1 MRKPCIASSQPS
13 LACVALAAALRAQQP
28 IVLQWQTA
36 NLTEAQYEPVWKAT
50 IAEFE
55 AANPGIKIE
64 PVLVAR
70 KDHWTKFVAA
80 AQAKKAP
87 CIVTG
92 GPHHRGVQR
101 LPAAARQVL
110 ERRARGLPRAP
121 GTPDMLSASKWK
133 GQLYGLPIWGGTYAE
148 IYNRDLVTRAGL
160 DPSKPPKTWDGV
172 PRLGEEAHRQ
182 RPVGHGV
189 LGGKTDTTTRVLLMW
204 IWSNGGEA
212 FNADMTE
219 ATFAKNPKSLEAIKF
234 YLGLVAAGRGGAGAT
249 TTNYLEQTN
258 LFAQGKIATMRNAY
272 WAVAKVMGDN
282 PAMKGKLF
290 VAPGPAN
297 VPNAPTL
304 ATVAASSHLGELPE
318 SGSGLEVHQVRR
330 RARNGR
336 SSARRSPTGC
346 RMRNDMADDPAIKAD
361 PLLRS
366 SCRSATT
373 RAATRCRRRSGRTS
387 PPTTSS
393 TRCRRA
399 LLAPDK
405 TEEIFR
411 ELDARLDQEAEGPLT
426 RPSTVPHQRERRCRR
441 VSGA

>member
-1 MRKPCIASSQPS
+1 MHKLTR
-13 LACVALAAALRAQQP
+13 LATALAAFCAWSASAQQP

-36 NLTEAQYEPVWKAT
+36 NVTESQYEPVWKAT

-55 AANPGIKIE
+55 KDNPGIRIE

-87 CIVTG
+87 CIVT
-92 GPHHRGVQR
+92 VD
-101 LPAAARQVL
+101 LTTAAYNGYLMPLDKYWNA
-110 ERRARGLPRAP
+110 EPPEFRRAWN
-121 GTPDMLSASKWK
+121 PDMLSASKWK

-148 IYNRDLVTRAGL
+148 IYNRDLVTKAGL
-160 DPSKPPKTWDGV
+160 DPAKPPKTWAEYMTWAKKLSGNDHW
-172 PRLGEEAHRQ
+172 ATA
-182 RPVGHGV
+182 V
-189 LGGKTDTTTRVLLMW
+189 LGGKTDTTTRILLMW

-234 YLGLVAAGRGGAGAT
+234 YLGLVRDGVAAPAPT

-258 LFAQGKIATMRNAY
+258 LFAQQKIATMRNAY
-272 WAVAKVMGDN
+272 WAIAKVNGDN
-282 PAMKGKLF
+282 PAMKGKMF

-304 ATVAASSHLGELPE
+304 TSVAASSISSSCPYPDAAWKFIKFDAGKKWTVE
-318 SGSGLEVHQVRR
+318 
-330 RARNGR
+330 RAKVANWM
-336 SSARRSPTGC
+336 PT
-346 RMRNDMADDPAIKAD
+346 RNDMADDPAIEAD
-361 PLLRS
+361 PLLAQFVQIGNNARS
-366 SCRSATT
+366 YPLPSPIWAEI
-373 RAATRCRRRSGRTS
+373 AANDIVDAVQ
-387 PPTTSS
+387 
-393 TRCRRA
+393 RA

-411 ELDARLDQEAEGPLT
+411 DLDAKLT
-426 RPSTVPHQRERRCRR
+426 KKLKDV
-441 VSGA
+441 

>member
-1 MRKPCIASSQPS
+1 MNRITRR
-13 LACVALAAALRAQQP
+13 AAALVATLAACAASWHAFAQQP

-36 NLTEAQYEPVWKAT
+36 NLTESQYEPVWKAT

-87 CIVTG
+87 CIVSVDLTTAAYNG
-92 GPHHRGVQR
+92 YL
-101 LPAAARQVL
+101 LPLDKYWQAEPA
-110 ERRARGLPRAP
+110 EFRRAWS
-121 GTPDMLSASKWK
+121 PDILSASKWE
-133 GQLYGLPIWGGTYAE
+133 GQLYGLPIWGGIYGE
-148 IYNRDLVTRAGL
+148 IYNRDLVTKAGL
-160 DPSKPPKTWDGV
+160 DASKPPKTWDEYLAWAKKLSGNDHW
-172 PRLGEEAHRQ
+172 ATA
-182 RPVGHGV
+182 V

-234 YLGLVAAGRGGAGAT
+234 YLGLATKQNVAAPAPT

-258 LFAQGKIATMRNAY
+258 LYAQEKIASMRNAY
-272 WAVAKVMGDN
+272 WAVAKVDGDN
-282 PAMKGKLF
+282 PAIKGKSF

-297 VPNAPTL
+297 VANAPTL
-304 ATVAASSHLGELPE
+304 TVVTASSISSSCPNPDAAWKFIKFDAGKKWA
-318 SGSGLEVHQVRR
+318 VQ
-330 RARNGR
+330 RAKVANWM
-336 SSARRSPTGC
+336 P
-346 RMRNDMADDPAIKAD
+346 MRNDVADEPEIKAD
-361 PLLRS
+361 PLLSQFVRIGQNARS
-366 SCRSATT
+366 YPLPSPIWAEI
-373 RAATRCRRRSGRTS
+373 AANDIVDAVQK
-387 PPTTSS
+387 
-393 TRCRRA
+393 A

-411 ELDARLDQEAEGPLT
+411 DLDARVTKKLRGI
-426 RPSTVPHQRERRCRR
+426 
-441 VSGA
+441 